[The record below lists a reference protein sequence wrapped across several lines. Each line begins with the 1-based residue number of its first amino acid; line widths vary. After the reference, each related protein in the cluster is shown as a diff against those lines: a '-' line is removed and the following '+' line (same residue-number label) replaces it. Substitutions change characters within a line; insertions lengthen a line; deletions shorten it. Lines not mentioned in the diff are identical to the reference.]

1 MAAVSAATARVAMA
15 AAPVQSA
22 VLASS
27 YSSRSSFAACPVS
40 RPSRAAGAKRLPAG
54 IRCHGE
60 ESEAAV
66 DGRAFRRAL
75 NKSDNY
81 NRSGFG
87 YKKEMLERME
97 QEYTSDVV
105 KTLRENNNEYT
116 WGDVT
121 VMLAE
126 SLGFCW
132 GVERAVQMAYEAR
145 KQFPDQK
152 IWVTNEIIH
161 NPTVNDVRAIRLPLP
176 WWATTNVVV
185 LPAFG
190 ASLQEVTMFH
200 DRNVQMVDTT
210 CPWVSKAYCPDSLPP
225 PMHSPPPPPYS
236 SRAPP
241 PNLPRPPVPPLA
253 CPVRCVCGE
262 QVWDTVDKH
271 KRGQFTSVIHGKY
284 AHEETV
290 ATASYAG
297 TYIVVKGHEGGTR
310 AQGGGN
316 THEGGARAQGRTTC
330 ATTYMGGKL
339 DGSSGTREEFL
350 QASCSW
356 LLLPANLL
364 HVPIVDK
371 FAKAVSKGFD
381 PDTDLERLGIANQT
395 TMLKGETEMIG
406 KLLERT
412 MMSKFGASNVNS
424 HFMSFT
430 PSESGE
436 IREGEGVLLGGREC
450 VHPCSLRR
458 SQLDGRNRHA
468 TYAPVNHPT
477 STTHPSTQLNTSSSP
492 PLPSPFSCPPC
503 SPCPPTPCWRE
514 QERQDAMYALVE
526 RPMDLMIVV
535 GGLNSS
541 NTSHLAGDRR
551 AQGHPLLLVD
561 EPRAS
566 ALVTA

>member
-27 YSSRSSFAACPVS
+27 YTSRSSFAAGPIS
-40 RPSRAAGAKRLPAG
+40 IPSRAAGAKRLPAG

-161 NPTVNDVRAIRLPLP
+161 NPTVNDKMESMGMSFIETRGDGSKDFSVVGDD
-176 WWATTNVVV
+176 NVVV

-210 CPWVSKAYCPDSLPP
+210 CPWVSK
-225 PMHSPPPPPYS
+225 
-236 SRAPP
+236 
-241 PNLPRPPVPPLA
+241 
-253 CPVRCVCGE
+253 
-262 QVWDTVDKH
+262 VWDTVDKH

-297 TYIVVKGHEGGTR
+297 TYIVVKDMKETTPAGHPCLMCQSFIFLLSPLPPLFIMPCHAITLTPPPHAIPNALFR
-310 AQGGGN
+310 PLPPP
-316 THEGGARAQGRTTC
+316 RPPTC
-330 ATTYMGGKL
+330 VCVHA
-339 DGSSGTREEFL
+339 GS
-350 QASCSW
+350 Q
-356 LLLPANLL
+356 
-364 HVPIVDK
+364 K

-406 KLLERT
+406 QPPPPLT
-412 MMSKFGASNVNS
+412 PHGS
-424 HFMSFT
+424 HGSLPT
-430 PSESGE
+430 HAISS
-436 IREGEGVLLGGREC
+436 L
-450 VHPCSLRR
+450 CSLSR
-458 SQLDGRNRHA
+458 
-468 TYAPVNHPT
+468 AP
-477 STTHPSTQLNTSSSP
+477 L
-492 PLPSPFSCPPC
+492 SCC
-503 SPCPPTPCWRE
+503 
-514 QERQDAMYALVE
+514 
-526 RPMDLMIVV
+526 
-535 GGLNSS
+535 
-541 NTSHLAGDRR
+541 
-551 AQGHPLLLVD
+551 
-561 EPRAS
+561 
-566 ALVTA
+566 

>member
-27 YSSRSSFAACPVS
+27 YTSRSSFAAGPIS
-40 RPSRAAGAKRLPAG
+40 IPSRAAGAKRLPAG

-161 NPTVNDVRAIRLPLP
+161 NPTVNDKMESMGMSFIETRGDGSKDFSVVGDD
-176 WWATTNVVV
+176 NVVV

-210 CPWVSKAYCPDSLPP
+210 CPWVSK
-225 PMHSPPPPPYS
+225 
-236 SRAPP
+236 
-241 PNLPRPPVPPLA
+241 
-253 CPVRCVCGE
+253 
-262 QVWDTVDKH
+262 VWDTVDKH

-297 TYIVVKGHEGGTR
+297 TYIVVKDMKEAHYV
-310 AQGGGN
+310 
-316 THEGGARAQGRTTC
+316 C
-330 ATTYMGGKL
+330 DYILGGKL

-350 QASCSW
+350 Q
-356 LLLPANLL
+356 
-364 HVPIVDK
+364 K

-412 MMSKFGASNVNS
+412 MMSKFGATNVNS
-424 HFMSFT
+424 HFMSFNT
-430 PSESGE
+430 
-436 IREGEGVLLGGREC
+436 IC
-450 VHPCSLRR
+450 
-458 SQLDGRNRHA
+458 DA
-468 TYAPVNHPT
+468 T
-477 STTHPSTQLNTSSSP
+477 
-492 PLPSPFSCPPC
+492 
-503 SPCPPTPCWRE
+503 

-541 NTSHLAGDRR
+541 NTSHLQEIAEHKGI
-551 AQGHPLLLVD
+551 PSYWVD
-561 EPRAS
+561 EPTRIGPGNRVTHKLYYGELKETESFLPPGPIRIGVTSGAS
-566 ALVTA
+566 TPDKVVEDVLNAIFAIKKDMPALQPVA

>member
-27 YSSRSSFAACPVS
+27 YTSRSSFAAGPIS

-161 NPTVNDVRAIRLPLP
+161 NPTVNDKMESMGMSFIETRGDGSKDFSVVGDD
-176 WWATTNVVV
+176 NVVV

-210 CPWVSKAYCPDSLPP
+210 CPWVSK
-225 PMHSPPPPPYS
+225 
-236 SRAPP
+236 
-241 PNLPRPPVPPLA
+241 
-253 CPVRCVCGE
+253 
-262 QVWDTVDKH
+262 VWDTVDKH

-297 TYIVVKGHEGGTR
+297 TYIVVKDMKEAHYV
-310 AQGGGN
+310 
-316 THEGGARAQGRTTC
+316 C
-330 ATTYMGGKL
+330 DYILGGKL

-350 QASCSW
+350 Q
-356 LLLPANLL
+356 
-364 HVPIVDK
+364 
-371 FAKAVSKGFD
+371 
-381 PDTDLERLGIANQT
+381 
-395 TMLKGETEMIG
+395 
-406 KLLERT
+406 
-412 MMSKFGASNVNS
+412 
-424 HFMSFT
+424 
-430 PSESGE
+430 
-436 IREGEGVLLGGREC
+436 
-450 VHPCSLRR
+450 
-458 SQLDGRNRHA
+458 
-468 TYAPVNHPT
+468 
-477 STTHPSTQLNTSSSP
+477 
-492 PLPSPFSCPPC
+492 
-503 SPCPPTPCWRE
+503 
-514 QERQDAMYALVE
+514 
-526 RPMDLMIVV
+526 
-535 GGLNSS
+535 
-541 NTSHLAGDRR
+541 
-551 AQGHPLLLVD
+551 
-561 EPRAS
+561 
-566 ALVTA
+566 

>member
-27 YSSRSSFAACPVS
+27 YSSRSSFAAGPVS

-152 IWVTNEIIH
+152 IWVTNEIIQQPH
-161 NPTVNDVRAIRLPLP
+161 RQRRACHPPSPPSLLPGNLT
-176 WWATTNVVV
+176 ARRHVSCVLALHSRNHVSKMESMGMSFIEDARRRQQGLQRGGDDNVVV

-210 CPWVSKAYCPDSLPP
+210 CPWVSK
-225 PMHSPPPPPYS
+225 
-236 SRAPP
+236 
-241 PNLPRPPVPPLA
+241 
-253 CPVRCVCGE
+253 
-262 QVWDTVDKH
+262 VWDTVDKH

-297 TYIVVKGHEGGTR
+297 TYIVVKDMKEAHYV
-310 AQGGGN
+310 
-316 THEGGARAQGRTTC
+316 C
-330 ATTYMGGKL
+330 DYILGGKL

-356 LLLPANLL
+356 LPSLL
-364 HVPIVDK
+364 HVPILHK

-381 PDTDLERLGIANQT
+381 PDTDLDRLGIANQT

-406 KLLERT
+406 HRPPPLTPHASHGSLPTLAISSYCPLSRTPLLQFNPRQLPYPSFLSLLLCCPPPPRASDAPVVVAHGVWRGRAGKLLERT
-412 MMSKFGASNVNS
+412 MMSKFGATNVNS
-424 HFMSFT
+424 HFMSFNT
-430 PSESGE
+430 
-436 IREGEGVLLGGREC
+436 IC
-450 VHPCSLRR
+450 
-458 SQLDGRNRHA
+458 DA
-468 TYAPVNHPT
+468 TRCANT
-477 STTHPSTQLNTSSSP
+477 ICDATQ
-492 PLPSPFSCPPC
+492 
-503 SPCPPTPCWRE
+503 
-514 QERQDAMYALVE
+514 
-526 RPMDLMIVV
+526 
-535 GGLNSS
+535 
-541 NTSHLAGDRR
+541 
-551 AQGHPLLLVD
+551 
-561 EPRAS
+561 
-566 ALVTA
+566 